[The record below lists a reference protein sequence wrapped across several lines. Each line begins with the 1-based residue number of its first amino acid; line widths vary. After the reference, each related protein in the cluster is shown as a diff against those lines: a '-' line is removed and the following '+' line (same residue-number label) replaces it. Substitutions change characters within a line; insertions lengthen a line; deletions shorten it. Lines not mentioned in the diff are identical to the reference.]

1 MTSPAY
7 TFKDEFSIKKQI
19 EECMCVYIFFLLP
32 SKLLCSQD
40 FQAAQVTK
48 KNLKTILIDG
58 KAVEDYEI
66 RVGKPKTGRG
76 IKGR

>member
-1 MTSPAY
+1 MSPAY

-48 KNLKTILIDG
+48 KI
-58 KAVEDYEI
+58 
-66 RVGKPKTGRG
+66 
-76 IKGR
+76 